1 MLSSIIKQHQSHQQ
15 ARNEEQEKNRKE
27 AMLASNELTQGLP
40 NNYNTNNNNLI
51 SEHYYF
57 SSSRPSKRWNC
68 TIILKP
74 KTSRLRG

>member
-51 SEHYYF
+51 SEHYF
-57 SSSRPSKRWNC
+57 SSSRSSKRWNC